1 MKTYYTRSFQTRRFF
16 GGFVA
21 FGVALFVAL
30 GWPHPAAAQ
39 IFATTMGDMICNAA
53 NELGPFTYLFNGV
66 AYLAGALFV
75 GQGLMH
81 LKGNPEN
88 PNNHPMHKALA
99 HIIGGAFLLALP
111 NFANTLVNSLFFVND
126 GGGLSSCGNYLEP
139 GNGGGNAGLDV
150 LLSNLINNIADPLDF
165 LVSAAA
171 IVAGVFLLVRGL
183 IKGAKYG
190 QDPKANSPTHILSN
204 LIIGAI
210 LIVVGQS
217 FSVVMTSL
225 FGFGSSGMLGMVGGT
240 DAVTTWTSN
249 WDVDVS
255 QQFITAVVAALTFI
269 QLIGM
274 IAFVRGWYIVK
285 NAIEGSGQATVAQ
298 GFTHIIGGVLA
309 INIYYFLEVMD
320 ATFGTGL
327 LSS

>member
-1 MKTYYTRSFQTRRFF
+1 MARRFF
-16 GGFVA
+16 GGFAV
-21 FGVALFVAL
+21 FGVAFLAAL

-39 IFATTMGDMICNAA
+39 ILATTLGDMVCNAA
-53 NELGPFTYLFNGV
+53 NELGPFTYLLDGV
-66 AYLAGALFV
+66 AYLAGAVFV

-99 HIIGGAFLLALP
+99 HLTFGAFLLALP
-111 NFANTLVNSLFFVND
+111 NFASTLVNSLFFIND
-126 GGGLSSCGNYLEP
+126 GGGMSSCGNYLEP
-139 GNGGGNAGLDV
+139 DNGGGDVGLDV
-150 LLSNLINNIADPLDF
+150 LLSNLVNNIADPLDF
-165 LVSAAA
+165 LVSCSA
-171 IVAGVFLLVRGL
+171 IIGGILLLVRGL

-190 QDPKANSPTHILSN
+190 QDPKANSPTHIIANLLIGTL
-204 LIIGAI
+204 LII
-210 LIVVGQS
+210 VGQS

-225 FGFGSSGMLGMVGGT
+225 FGFGAGGMLGMIGGN
-240 DAVTTWTSN
+240 DAVTAWTSN

-255 QQFITAVVAALTFI
+255 QQFITAIVAALTFI

-274 IAFVRGWYIVK
+274 IAFVRGWWIVK
-285 NAIEGSGQATVAQ
+285 TAIEGGGQATMAQ

-309 INIYYFLEVMD
+309 INIYYFLQVMD
-320 ATFGTGL
+320 ATFGAGL